1 MIEILGFI
9 ETPPPPTT
17 AQWIDTSIEIMN
29 ISKDLGSKVYPLIM
43 SIGLVRTIISTL

>member
-1 MIEILGFI
+1 MIEILAFI

-29 ISKDLGSKVYPLIM
+29 ISKNLGSKVYPLIM
-43 SIGLVRTIISTL
+43 GIGLARTIISTL